1 MNSRDQ
7 SAELAIGGSITPAD
21 SGRHP
26 EDFDQMARRRFQ
38 QPQPL
43 RRGKFWIIQIRSERM
58 ENGERKRYQHRI
70 KLCSAKLP
78 EREAQKIAAEQLR
91 PLNQGLEKVEAAI
104 TNFQDYVDGTYIPQ
118 ELPLLATTTRDRYA
132 GVIRNYLVP
141 EFGKLC
147 LRELTTKTI
156 QRFFSQMGSSQ
167 LAPESR
173 DKIRDVLSSV
183 LGSAVKY
190 QVLVTNPVEGV
201 RLPPDKRG
209 RRKTKPHIS
218 PEQFEEL
225 LSRMPEPYSTMLYV
239 AVCTGLRVS
248 ELIGL
253 RWEDVHS
260 DAITIDERYC
270 RGDWAAPKTE
280 ASNATIGVDRGVIE
294 RIHRLKLLT
303 VEIRAGRAIRRYRIV
318 KSDGPADLVFQSVKD
333 GKPMRDNNIL
343 VRFIKPAARALGIP
357 WVNWRCL
364 RTSHATWMIE
374 SGANPKDVQG
384 QMRHSRISTTMDVYA
399 QFVPQS
405 QREAIDKMSVMVAER
420 RARVATDM
428 KQLTL
433 GGGGNWLQ

>member
-1 MNSRDQ
+1 MNSPDH
-7 SAELAIGGSITPAD
+7 SAETHPGARISLAG

-118 ELPLLATTTRDRYA
+118 ELPLLATTTRDRYV

>member
-1 MNSRDQ
+1 MIPS
-7 SAELAIGGSITPAD
+7 AD
-21 SGRHP
+21 SGRHQ
-26 EDFDQMARRRFQ
+26 EDFDQVARRRFQ
-38 QPQPL
+38 QPQPM

-58 ENGERKRYQHRI
+58 ENGERKRFQHRV

-104 TNFQDYVDGTYIPQ
+104 TNFRDYVDGTYIPQ
-118 ELPLLATTTRDRYA
+118 ELPLLAATTRDRYA
-132 GVIRNYLVP
+132 GVLKNYLVP
-141 EFGKLC
+141 EFGKLW
-147 LRELTTKTI
+147 LRDLTTKTI
-156 QRFFSQMGSSQ
+156 QKFFSQMGSSK

-183 LGSAVKY
+183 LASAVKY

-218 PEQFEEL
+218 PEEFELL

-239 AVCTGLRVS
+239 AVCTGLRIS

-253 RWEDVHS
+253 RWEDVHA

-280 ASNATIGVDRGVIE
+280 ASNATIGVDSGVIE

-303 VEIRAGRAIRRYRIV
+303 VEVRAGRATRRYRVV
-318 KSDGPADLVFQSVKD
+318 KSDAPADLIFQSVKD

-343 VRFIKPAARALGIP
+343 VRHIKPAARALGIP

-405 QREAIDKMSVMVAER
+405 QREAIDKMSIMVAER
-420 RARVATDM
+420 RAKVATDL
-428 KQLTL
+428 KQLSL
-433 GGGGNWLQ
+433 GGNWVQ